1 MRHSR
6 LCIFHCRAHPSIEVP
21 WWLGFSEVSN
31 GIKTSIWRL
40 AWGVYRLKSAV
51 FAKQN
56 TFCKVE
62 YGKANIKIQLSM
74 DENIRDLTADG
85 I

>member
-1 MRHSR
+1 
-6 LCIFHCRAHPSIEVP
+6 
-21 WWLGFSEVSN
+21 
-31 GIKTSIWRL
+31 
-40 AWGVYRLKSAV
+40 VYRLKSAV

-62 YGKANIKIQLSM
+62 YGKADIKIQLSM